1 MAPSANV
8 FFEGNDHKSS
18 DANDIPVEAI
28 SFVPPTVSTIS
39 ITDLPALKKV
49 TCFTRFSGIIYTLIS
64 SFFFTCAAFSIKLIG
79 VDIIDAL
86 FFRFILQ
93 TALSFIF
100 ALYKRYSLFP
110 GTIKEKFFQILCC
123 ATGAA
128 SFFFYFFAIRY
139 IELSDVTTLC
149 YTRVV
154 WTVLFGICAYHE
166 RPSISLLI
174 ALPMTLLGV
183 VFVTQPSFFFGSS
196 IVSNSSSHRV
206 LGLTLA
212 ILSSFSSAVNVLSF
226 KQLVSTSKDI
236 KPSVINFHYC
246 LSILIFLIGNQF
258 YERYFHQSGLT
269 FQIIFTW
276 KYFFASLICLVMMV
290 TNILTQKAI
299 KREHPAIFTLLTSA
313 DIIFALILQNLF
325 TNKHSNFY
333 ALLGSALVIISVLII
348 GLARF
353 WNDRR
358 IQKKNAM
365 LEQEFIEPNC

>member
-1 MAPSANV
+1 MAPSTNV
-8 FFEGNDHKSS
+8 FFGDSDHKSG
-18 DANDIPVEAI
+18 ANDIPVEAI

-39 ITDLPALKKV
+39 ITDLPALKKA

-79 VDIIDAL
+79 VDIIHAL

-93 TALSFIF
+93 TILSFIF

-110 GTIKEKFFQILCC
+110 GTIREKFFQILCC
-123 ATGAA
+123 STGAA

-139 IELSDVTTLC
+139 VELSDVTTLC

-183 VFVTQPSFFFGSS
+183 VFVTQPSFFFASS
-196 IVSNSSSHRV
+196 VVSSNSHRV

-212 ILSSFSSAVNVLSF
+212 ILSSLASTANVLSF

-246 LSILIFLIGNQF
+246 LSILISLIGNQF

-269 FQIIFTW
+269 LQIIFTW

-325 TNKHSNFY
+325 TDKHSNLY
-333 ALLGSALVIISVLII
+333 ALLGSALVIVSVLII

-353 WNDRR
+353 WNDRQ